1 MLYIIKFLYSF
12 ILPPGIIILFLF
24 LLTVRL
30 YRRDHRSACMLL
42 ALTTIFYLS
51 STPFVGGL
59 LVGSLERKYEPPSQV
74 SGDVIV
80 MLGGGATSDTPD
92 VDGLGQLSG
101 HAANRLL
108 TTVRLHRQTGLP
120 IILTGGIV
128 FADSGSEAAIAK
140 RQLVS
145 LGVETEKII
154 VEGKSRNTEENAENV
169 KSLMTERGYKHPVLV
184 TSAFHMERSVRNFSK
199 LGLEV
204 QPYPTDYLQNKTSMF
219 YLNQFA
225 PTGAG
230 LTYIALKEYL
240 GIMALLF

>member
-12 ILPPGIIILFLF
+12 ILPPGIFILLLIILG
-24 LLTVRL
+24 VRL
-30 YRRDHRSACMLL
+30 FRRDARSAYLL
-42 ALTTIFYLS
+42 FALTTTFYLS
-51 STPFVGGL
+51 MTPFVGGL

-80 MLGGGATSDTPD
+80 MLGGGATSDTTD

-101 HAANRLL
+101 HAGNRLL
-108 TTVRLHRQTGLP
+108 TTVRLHYQTGLP
-120 IILTGGIV
+120 IIVAGGIV
-128 FADSGSEAAIAK
+128 FSDSGSEAAIAK
-140 RQLVS
+140 RQLIS
-145 LGVETEKII
+145 LGVESEKFL

-169 KSLMTERGYKHPVLV
+169 KRLMIDQGYSHPVLV

-204 QPYPTDYLQNKTSMF
+204 EPYPTDYLQNKKSTF
-219 YLNQFA
+219 YLNLFA

-230 LTYIALKEYL
+230 LTHIALKEYL